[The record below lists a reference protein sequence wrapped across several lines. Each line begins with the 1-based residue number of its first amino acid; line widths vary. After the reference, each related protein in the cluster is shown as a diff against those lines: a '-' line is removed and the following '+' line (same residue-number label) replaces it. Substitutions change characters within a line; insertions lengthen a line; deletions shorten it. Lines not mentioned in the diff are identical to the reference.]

1 LIKEAPMNLYVG
13 NLSRD
18 VNEDE
23 LRQEFLPFGKVISV
37 SIIKNKYTGQSKG
50 FAFVEME
57 TKAEGE
63 AAIAGLHRK
72 TLKDRILDVSEA
84 SPRTDNRGSHRGGGS
99 GSRFNRGGGSGGDRR
114 RRY

>member
-1 LIKEAPMNLYVG
+1 MNLYVG

-18 VNEDE
+18 VSGDE
-23 LRQEFLPFGKVISV
+23 LRQEFFPFGKVISV
-37 SIIKNKYTGQSKG
+37 SIIKNKFNGESKG

-72 TLKDRILDVSEA
+72 ILKDRILDVSEA
-84 SPRTDNRGSHRGGGS
+84 SPRTDNRGVR
-99 GSRFNRGGGSGGDRR
+99 RGGGSGGRFNRGGSSGGRR
-114 RRY
+114 RF

>member
-1 LIKEAPMNLYVG
+1 MNLYVG

-18 VNEDE
+18 VSEDE

-37 SIIKNKYTGQSKG
+37 SIIKNKNNGESKG

-84 SPRTDNRGSHRGGGS
+84 SPRTDNRGGHRGGGS
-99 GSRFNRGGGSGGDRR
+99 GGRFNRGSSGGRR
-114 RRY
+114 RF